1 MAYKA
6 KFLHFK
12 TKQSYNTERNK
23 TLEGTDERKVF
34 DAYISFIDEGPTI
47 CTWGKEYKC
56 EATLEDI
63 ESIINSKGFITINDI
78 PTAPSPSISEPLEP
92 NIIPVIGTSTKY
104 AREDHVHPAQTTI
117 TGNAG
122 TATKLQQ
129 PVNIALT
136 GAVAGEVYFDG
147 SEDISI
153 NTNFENIDASKITSG
168 ILDEN
173 RLPNIPLE
181 KLPAGALE
189 RLVIVTDQ
197 SARYKLTTADVQ
209 EGDTVKQEDT
219 GVMYFVV
226 DTSNLSN
233 DNGYKVYTAGTA
245 TSVPWSGVTD
255 KPEFLQLGET
265 ETTAYAGDKGK
276 KINDIVTSLG
286 STILS
291 EITSIEPSADTVNI
305 DLNTKTKDIGSGL
318 FSSSSRTM
326 VISAATQE
334 HAGVMSNT
342 DKKNLDINSEL
353 FFILPEGTQ
362 FPYTLTEDD
371 KAKLEKARFI
381 IAHDGTSWAVYSG
394 KNNPNKYLGDWLSP
408 YSANEFRKITIT
420 DSLIYKPTTQTITD
434 RNGVKFTSQSL
445 NDGQK
450 TQARTNIDAEKAT
463 IVENVEGAE
472 VTLDVKGGRKYMCG
486 ELTSLTIN
494 SIEKS
499 TDTTVIYF
507 TSGATPTQFV
517 YPEDTPVS
525 GWDQPEANKIY
536 TICVFNGNLS
546 IEPYE

>member
-1 MAYKA
+1 MAYKT

-23 TLEGTDERKVF
+23 TLEGTNERKVF

-104 AREDHVHPAQTTI
+104 AREDHAHPAQTTI

-136 GAVAGEVYFDG
+136 GAVAGEAYFDG

-153 NTNFENIDASKITSG
+153 NTTFENIDASKITSG

-291 EITSIEPSADTVNI
+291 EITSIEPSTDTVNI

-353 FFILPEGTQ
+353 FFILPEGTK
-362 FPYTLTEDD
+362 FPHTLTEDD
-371 KAKLEKARFI
+371 KAKLEKAKFLI
-381 IAHDGTSWAVYSG
+381 LISESTGATFV
-394 KNNPNKYLGDWLSP
+394 LSP
-408 YSANEFRKITIT
+408 QGVLDNI
-420 DSLIYKPTTQTITD
+420 
-434 RNGVKFTSQSL
+434 NGNWAGVYNSTGIVTVSVSKGVIGVPGIVTFNSVTYTAQSL

-450 TQARTNIDAEKAT
+450 TQARTNIGAEKAT

-517 YPEDTPVS
+517 YPEDTPIS
-525 GWDQPEANKIY
+525 GWDEPEENKVY

>member
-1 MAYKA
+1 MAYKT

-92 NIIPVIGTSTKY
+92 NIIPVIGTSIKY
-104 AREDHVHPAQTTI
+104 AREDHAHPAQTTI

-136 GAVAGEVYFDG
+136 GAVEGETYFDG

-291 EITSIEPSADTVNI
+291 EITSIEPSTDTVNI
-305 DLNTKTKDIGSGL
+305 DLNTKTKDIDSGL

-334 HAGVMSNT
+334 RAGVMSNT

-362 FPYTLTEDD
+362 FPYTLTEED
-371 KAKLEKARFI
+371 KSKLTKAMFI
-381 IAHDGTSWAVYSG
+381 IATSNSSKKVAYAKTINVANGYQGYWINTENAGNTAV
-394 KNNPNKYLGDWLSP
+394 LDLSETVI
-408 YSANEFRKITIT
+408 SAPALVNFGLVTYIE
-420 DSLIYKPTTQTITD
+420 QT
-434 RNGVKFTSQSL
+434 L
-445 NDGQK
+445 NDKQK

-517 YPEDTPVS
+517 YPEGTPIM
-525 GWDQPEANKIY
+525 GWDQPEANKTY
-536 TICVFNGNLS
+536 LICVFNGNLS

>member
-1 MAYKA
+1 MAYKT

-104 AREDHVHPAQTTI
+104 AREDHAHPAQTTI

-136 GAVAGEVYFDG
+136 GAVAGEAYFDG

-153 NTNFENIDASKITSG
+153 NTTFENIDASKITSG

-291 EITSIEPSADTVNI
+291 EITSIEPSTDTVNI

-353 FFILPEGTQ
+353 FFILPEGTK
-362 FPYTLTEDD
+362 FPHTLTEDD
-371 KAKLEKARFI
+371 KAKLEKAKFLI
-381 IAHDGTSWAVYSG
+381 LISESTGATFVLSPQGVLDNINGNWVGVYSATSIVRVQI
-394 KNNPNKYLGDWLSP
+394 NNG
-408 YSANEFRKITIT
+408 II
-420 DSLIYKPTTQTITD
+420 
-434 RNGVKFTSQSL
+434 GVPGIVTFNSVTYTAQSL

-463 IVENVEGAE
+463 IAENVEGAE

-536 TICVFNGNLS
+536 TICIFNGNLS